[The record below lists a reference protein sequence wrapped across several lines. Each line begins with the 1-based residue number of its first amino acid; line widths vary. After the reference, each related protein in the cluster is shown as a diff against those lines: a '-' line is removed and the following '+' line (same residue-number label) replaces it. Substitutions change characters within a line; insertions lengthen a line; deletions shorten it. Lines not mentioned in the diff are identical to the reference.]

1 MIDLMVGE
9 TGFEPATSC
18 SQSSIEPRVSAGSSV
33 NFCDSGPS
41 DSNGLLGACKPD
53 GWIYIVRAGNQNA
66 AKIGWSGS
74 LPDRLRTLQCAHVH
88 PLRLLASFPGAR
100 GDEVRL
106 HHQFRSLRMRGEW
119 FRLGDDLRRF
129 IASVGG
135 VRMVQRDMVRATPEP
150 SESDVLSALVA
161 VDRAYPPVAH
171 A

>member
-1 MIDLMVGE
+1 
-9 TGFEPATSC
+9 
-18 SQSSIEPRVSAGSSV
+18 
-33 NFCDSGPS
+33 
-41 DSNGLLGACKPD
+41 
-53 GWIYIVRAGNQNA
+53 
-66 AKIGWSGS
+66 
-74 LPDRLRTLQCAHVH
+74 
-88 PLRLLASFPGAR
+88 
-100 GDEVRL
+100 
-106 HHQFRSLRMRGEW
+106 MRGEW